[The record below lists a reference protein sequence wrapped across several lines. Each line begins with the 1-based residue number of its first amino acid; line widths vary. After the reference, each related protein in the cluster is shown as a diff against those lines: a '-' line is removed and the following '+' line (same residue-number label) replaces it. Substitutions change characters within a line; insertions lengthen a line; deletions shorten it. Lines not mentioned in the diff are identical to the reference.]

1 MRFMIVAS
9 VVALSTSA
17 IAQASDT
24 ALKQTLL
31 KLEEDRQAAYV
42 RGDRATLER
51 QLATEYNHTN
61 LRGGTTNRQDEI
73 AFYAPGTFSLARG
86 TIDDVSVRDYGRT
99 AVLLGTVTWEGATYR
114 PNPKTSIDLSGHYR
128 ITRVYVKRDGRWQ
141 VAASHASLIPPAQP
155 PAGN

>member
-1 MRFMIVAS
+1 MRLVIAAL

-17 IAQASDT
+17 IAQTGDT

-31 KLEEDRQAAYV
+31 KLEEDRQTAYV
-42 RGDRATLER
+42 RGDRETLER

-86 TIDDVSVRDYGRT
+86 AIDDVSVRHYGST

-114 PNPKTSIDLSGHYR
+114 PNPSTSLDLSGRYR
-128 ITRVYVKRDGRWQ
+128 ITRVYVKRNGRWQ